1 MATSPPAVSRSLG
14 RLRRITGDALLV
26 RAGQGL
32 VPTPRAVQIRDELGG
47 LLRRADQIL
56 RPGAEFD
63 PGKLQRTFIVQA
75 AELFLTALAV
85 PLLERLRHDAPGV
98 NVVFAPEAREDTGA
112 LRRGDIDIELGSLD
126 HLDPETRHTP
136 VAMLPMVGVAAQDHP
151 LFEGPIDAGT
161 FATYGHISVSRRG
174 KLHGPIDEALARHGL
189 RRRVPVVVPS
199 HTSAMLLARSS
210 RLIALTVAGSVSE
223 GISARRASARS
234 HQRRAVPGHVL
245 PVALVGAARDSRID
259 RCHCGFRYPGVGEGS
274 PEPQVR
280 RVVGLSD
287 VQLRSQPDHRARHV

>member
-1 MATSPPAVSRSLG
+1 MDLNLLRVLDALLQENSVTAAAERLATSPPAVSRSLG

-63 PGKLQRTFIVQA
+63 PGKLQRTFTVQA

-126 HLDPETRHTP
+126 HLDPETRRTP
-136 VAMLPMVGVAAQDHP
+136 VAMVPMVGVAAQDHP
-151 LFEGPIDAGT
+151 LFERPIIDAGT

-210 RLIALTVAGSVSE
+210 RLIALTVAGSVDTAGLGVRMFDIPLELPAVAVGVAWHPRNDDDAAHAWLRDVLIESF
-223 GISARRASARS
+223 AR
-234 HQRRAVPGHVL
+234 L
-245 PVALVGAARDSRID
+245 PV
-259 RCHCGFRYPGVGEGS
+259 
-274 PEPQVR
+274 
-280 RVVGLSD
+280 
-287 VQLRSQPDHRARHV
+287 